1 MYGRKKRTDK
11 RSIKTFWNDIAFR
24 GYIIPKKYK
33 LEFVCMEYITM
44 EIKKAEIKDLNIV
57 VKLKMDMFK
66 EVGSIALLQDNAEE
80 QIYEK
85 YKELYQE
92 EKGCHYLV
100 YENDSVIACGG
111 AVIKED
117 VPFCFFKTPMYGYI
131 IDVYCVPE
139 KRRNGYSSKIME
151 ELLKWLQSKGVH
163 TIKLKPSVAGKHL
176 YEKFGFCDSG
186 EMELWI

>member
-1 MYGRKKRTDK
+1 
-11 RSIKTFWNDIAFR
+11 
-24 GYIIPKKYK
+24 
-33 LEFVCMEYITM
+33 M
-44 EIKKAEIKDLNIV
+44 EIKKADIKDLDTV
-57 VKLKMDMFK
+57 VRLKMAMFK

-80 QIYEK
+80 QIYET

-131 IDVYCVPE
+131 IDVYCIPE
-139 KRRNGYSSKIME
+139 KRRNGYSTKIME
-151 ELLKWLQSKGVH
+151 ELLKWLQSKGIH
-163 TIKLKPSVAGKHL
+163 TIKLKPSEVGKHL

>member
-1 MYGRKKRTDK
+1 
-11 RSIKTFWNDIAFR
+11 
-24 GYIIPKKYK
+24 
-33 LEFVCMEYITM
+33 M
-44 EIKKAEIKDLNIV
+44 EIKKADIKDLDTV
-57 VKLKMDMFK
+57 VRLKMAMFK

-80 QIYEK
+80 QIYET

-100 YENDSVIACGG
+100 YENDSVVACGG

-131 IDVYCVPE
+131 IDIYCIPE

-151 ELLKWLQSKGVH
+151 ELLKWLQSKGIH
-163 TIKLKPSVAGKHL
+163 TIKLKPSEVGKHL

-186 EMELWI
+186 KWNYGFKNYLTYIFP

>member
-1 MYGRKKRTDK
+1 MK
-11 RSIKTFWNDIAFR
+11 
-24 GYIIPKKYK
+24 
-33 LEFVCMEYITM
+33 
-44 EIKKAEIKDLNIV
+44 IKKAEIKDLNTV
-57 VKLKMDMFK
+57 VKLKMDMFT

-92 EKGCHYLV
+92 EKACHYLL

-131 IDVYCVPE
+131 IDVYCIPE
-139 KRRNGYSSKIME
+139 KRRNGYSSKIIE
-151 ELLKWLQSKGVH
+151 ELLQWLKIKGVH
-163 TIKLKPSVAGKHL
+163 NIKLKPSAAGKHL

>member
-1 MYGRKKRTDK
+1 
-11 RSIKTFWNDIAFR
+11 
-24 GYIIPKKYK
+24 
-33 LEFVCMEYITM
+33 M
-44 EIKKAEIKDLNIV
+44 EIKMAEIKDLNIV
-57 VKLKMDMFK
+57 VKMKMDMFT

-80 QIYEK
+80 KIYEK

-92 EKGCHYLV
+92 GKGCHFLA
-100 YENDSVIACGG
+100 YESDSVIACGG

-131 IDVYCVPE
+131 VDVYCIPE
-139 KRRNGYSSKIME
+139 KRRNGYSSKIIE
-151 ELLKWLQSKGVH
+151 ELLKWLKSKGVN
-163 TIKLKPSVAGKHL
+163 TIKLKPSAVGKHL